1 MVKEMVREILLNIL
15 TLGLYNYHQELEQE
29 FYKSEIEVFDSDFKL
44 KKQRKEIREL
54 DEKLKKMNV

>member
-1 MVKEMVREILLNIL
+1 MVKEILFNIL
-15 TLGLYNYHQELEQE
+15 TFGLYNYHQELEQE

>member
-1 MVKEMVREILLNIL
+1 MKELILNFL
-15 TLGLYNYHQELEQE
+15 TIGFYSAHQELEQE

-44 KKQRKEIREL
+44 KNQRKEMREI